1 MAASSNVR
9 SQPQW
14 IRTPGTIKSRR
25 GVVNT
30 GLLYLV
36 AVILGLMFAFPF
48 IWAIFTSLK
57 TTQELY
63 LFPPKLFPNSPQWNN
78 YITIWQ
84 QAPLGQFFL
93 NSTVVAILSVSGQ
106 VLSTSLVAY
115 GFARFR
121 FPKRDALFLLVLSTL
136 MLPPQVTIVPS
147 FLLFKTLGWLDS
159 FKPLVVPHWFAGS
172 AFAIFLFRQFFLTI
186 PKELDEAAKIDGAN
200 SLWIFFKIIIPL
212 SKPVIITI
220 TVLAFLASW
229 NDFFR
234 PLIFLNSVEN
244 LTLPLGLAYFQRIG
258 MSGGRAT
265 EHLLMAASMAM
276 TLPCILLFVV
286 LQRYYVKGVAV
297 SSGSKG

>member
-1 MAASSNVR
+1 MAASSNAH

-14 IRTPGTIKSRR
+14 MRTPGTIKSRR

-63 LFPPKLFPNSPQWNN
+63 LFPPRLFPNSLQWNN
-78 YITIWQ
+78 YVEIWQ
-84 QAPLGQFFL
+84 AAPFGQFFL
-93 NSTVVAILSVSGQ
+93 NSTVVAVLSVSGQ

-121 FPKRDALFLLVLSTL
+121 FPRRDLLFLVVLSTL
-136 MLPPQVTIVPS
+136 MLPPQVTVVPS
-147 FLLFKTLGWLDS
+147 FLLFKFLGWLDS

-200 SLWIFFKIIIPL
+200 SLWIFFKIIVPL
-212 SKPVIITI
+212 STPVFITI
-220 TVLAFLASW
+220 TVLAFLGSW
-229 NDFFR
+229 NDFFA
-234 PLIFLNSVEN
+234 PLIYLNSTDN
-244 LTLPLGLAYFQRIG
+244 LTLPLGLAYFRRIG

-276 TLPCILLFVV
+276 TLPCIVLFLV
-286 LQRYYVKGVAV
+286 LQRYYVRGVTIA
-297 SSGSKG
+297 SGSKG

>member
-1 MAASSNVR
+1 MAASSNIH
-9 SQPQW
+9 SQPQGMW
-14 IRTPGTIKSRR
+14 TLRTFKFGRV
-25 GVVNT
+25 VVNRS
-30 GLLYLV
+30 LLYLV
-36 AVILGLMFAFPF
+36 ALILGLLFAFPF

-63 LFPPKLFPNSPQWNN
+63 LFPPRLFPNALQWSN
-78 YITIWQ
+78 YLEIWQ
-84 QAPLGQFFL
+84 VAPFGQFFL
-93 NSTVVAILSVSGQ
+93 NSTVVAVLSVSGQ

-121 FPKRDALFLLVLSTL
+121 FPKRDLLFFVVLSTL

-147 FLLFKTLGWLDS
+147 FLLFKYLGWLDS

-200 SLWIFFKIIIPL
+200 SLWIFFKIIVPL
-212 SKPVIITI
+212 STPVFITI

-229 NDFFR
+229 NDFFA
-234 PLIFLNSVEN
+234 PLIYLNSVNN

-258 MSGGRAT
+258 ISGGRAT

-276 TLPCILLFVV
+276 TLPCIVLFIV
-286 LQRYYVKGVAV
+286 LQRYYVRGVTI

>member
-1 MAASSNVR
+1 MVASNDAR
-9 SQPQW
+9 SQPHLMW
-14 IRTPGTIKSRR
+14 TSEIIKFRR
-25 GVVNT
+25 VVVNT

-36 AVILGLMFAFPF
+36 AVIVGLIFAFPF

-63 LFPPKLFPNSPQWNN
+63 LFPPHLFPNSLQWNN
-78 YITIWQ
+78 YLEIWQ
-84 QAPLGQFFL
+84 AAPFAQFFL

-121 FPKRDALFLLVLSTL
+121 FPKREFLFLIVLSTL
-136 MLPPQVTIVPS
+136 MLPPQVTVVPS
-147 FLLFKTLGWLDS
+147 FLLFKYLGWLDS

-172 AFAIFLFRQFFLTI
+172 AFAIFLFRQFFLSI

-200 SLWIFFKIIIPL
+200 SLWIFFKIIVPL
-212 SKPVIITI
+212 STPVFITI
-220 TVLAFLASW
+220 SILAFLGSW
-229 NDFFR
+229 NDFFG
-234 PLIFLNSVEN
+234 PLIYLNSVNN
-244 LTLPLGLAYFQRIG
+244 LTLPLGLAYFQRVS
-258 MSGGRAT
+258 MSGGHAT

-276 TLPCILLFVV
+276 TLPCIVLFLV
-286 LQRYYVKGVAV
+286 LQRYYVRGVTI

>member
-1 MAASSNVR
+1 MVASNNVR

-14 IRTPGTIKSRR
+14 IRTPRTIKFRR
-25 GVVNT
+25 AVVNK

-36 AVILGLMFAFPF
+36 AVLLGLIFAFPC

-63 LFPPKLFPNSPQWNN
+63 LFPPHLFPNALQWSN
-78 YITIWQ
+78 YLEIWQ
-84 QAPLGQFFL
+84 AAPFGQFFL

-121 FPKRDALFLLVLSTL
+121 FPRRDLLFLLVLSTL

-147 FLLFKTLGWLDS
+147 FLLFKSLGWLDS

-172 AFAIFLFRQFFLTI
+172 AFAIFLFRQFFLSI

-200 SLWIFFKIIIPL
+200 SLWIFFMIIVPL
-212 SKPVIITI
+212 STPVFITI
-220 TVLAFLASW
+220 TVLAFLGSW
-229 NDFFR
+229 NDFFA
-234 PLIFLNSVEN
+234 PLIYLNSVNN

-258 MSGGRAT
+258 ISGGRAT

-276 TLPCILLFVV
+276 TLPCVV
-286 LQRYYVKGVAV
+286 
-297 SSGSKG
+297 

>member
-1 MAASSNVR
+1 MAASNNVH
-9 SQPQW
+9 SQPQRMW
-14 IRTPGTIKSRR
+14 VPTTFKFSRH
-25 GVVNT
+25 VVNKS
-30 GLLYLV
+30 LV
-36 AVILGLMFAFPF
+36 YFVALILGLIFAFPF

-63 LFPPKLFPNSPQWNN
+63 LFPPHLFPNSLQWNN
-78 YITIWQ
+78 YLEIWQ
-84 QAPLGQFFL
+84 AAPFAQFFL

-121 FPKRDALFLLVLSTL
+121 FPKREFLFLIVLSTL
-136 MLPPQVTIVPS
+136 MLPPQVTVVPS
-147 FLLFKTLGWLDS
+147 FLLFKYLGWLDS

-229 NDFFR
+229 NDFFE
-234 PLIFLNSVEN
+234 PLIFLNSLEN

>member
-1 MAASSNVR
+1 MVASNDAR
-9 SQPQW
+9 SQPHLMW
-14 IRTPGTIKSRR
+14 TSEIIKFRR
-25 GVVNT
+25 VVVNT

-36 AVILGLMFAFPF
+36 AVIVGLIFAFPF

-63 LFPPKLFPNSPQWNN
+63 LFPPHLFPNSLQWNN
-78 YITIWQ
+78 YLEIWQ
-84 QAPLGQFFL
+84 AAPFAQFFL

-121 FPKRDALFLLVLSTL
+121 FPKREFLFLIVLSTL
-136 MLPPQVTIVPS
+136 MLPPQVTVVPS
-147 FLLFKTLGWLDS
+147 FLLFKYLGWLDS

-172 AFAIFLFRQFFLTI
+172 AFAIFLFRQFFLSI

-200 SLWIFFKIIIPL
+200 SLWVFFKIIVPL
-212 SKPVIITI
+212 STPVFITI
-220 TVLAFLASW
+220 SILAFLGSW
-229 NDFFR
+229 NDFFG
-234 PLIFLNSVEN
+234 PLIYLNSVNN
-244 LTLPLGLAYFQRIG
+244 LTLPVS
-258 MSGGRAT
+258 MSGGHAT

-276 TLPCILLFVV
+276 TLPCIVLFLV
-286 LQRYYVKGVAV
+286 LQRYYVRGVTI